1 MPEIQNESKNEV
13 YIRVYIYTVTSYK
26 EIFIL

>member
-1 MPEIQNESKNEV
+1 MPEIQNESKKEV